1 MSNKINIQK
10 PIKDLAI
17 KDQPNVRIKF
27 KINSQK
33 GTLNEIYSS
42 TFKRLI
48 LGINYLSGKSFSSS
62 GATSAV
68 YLDLDNDEVPDVKI
82 QLVQFTEKG
91 RLSSNTF
98 RGIEFDPN
106 LAFR

>member
-1 MSNKINIQK
+1 M
-10 PIKDLAI
+10 
-17 KDQPNVRIKF
+17 RIKF
-27 KINSQK
+27 KLNSQK

-48 LGINYLSGKSFSSS
+48 LGINYLAGKKIFFHIKWSHFCGIS
-62 GATSAV
+62 
-68 YLDLDNDEVPDVKI
+68 LDLDNDEVPDVKI

-91 RLSSNTF
+91 RLSSNIS
-98 RGIEFDPN
+98 RGIEFDQI